1 MRFAS
6 HCIVVDKG
14 SITRADTPATN
25 TTNGIAHAFD
35 QSLSY
40 CVADTCTHANTTSH
54 PKRWSVWP
62 PPAAFEEGADRSGGG
77 DDDVASIDNDNV
89 ASDKEYFVVGIKRN
103 NRGSR
108 SINHGQGKK
117 CVPAEQVLRQR
128 AGLVQCLPAW

>member
-54 PKRWSVWP
+54 PNRWSVWP

-89 ASDKEYFVVGIKRN
+89 ASDKESSSWELRTIEG
-103 NRGSR
+103 RGQLIVDEEKACS
-108 SINHGQGKK
+108 
-117 CVPAEQVLRQR
+117 AEQVLRRR
-128 AGLVQCLPAW
+128 AGLVQCLPAC